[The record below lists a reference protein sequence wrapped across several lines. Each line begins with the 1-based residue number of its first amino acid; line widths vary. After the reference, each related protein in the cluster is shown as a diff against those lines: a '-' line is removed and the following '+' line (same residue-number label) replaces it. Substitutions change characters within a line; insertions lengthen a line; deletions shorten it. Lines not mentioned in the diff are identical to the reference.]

1 MGAILDAQQTALDR
15 KIAMKVMLETG
26 DEADV
31 VRFID
36 EAKITG
42 QLDHPNI
49 VPIYELGVDEQD
61 SSSIP

>member
-1 MGAILDAQQTALDR
+1 
-15 KIAMKVMLETG
+15 MKVMRETG

-31 VRFID
+31 LRFI
-36 EAKITG
+36 AAAQVTA

-61 SSSIP
+61 